1 MTEIRNF
8 EIRNFFVNLFIA
20 RQAAAGGTVPL
31 PSAGKAKGTGIGIG
45 ELALSERTVRDTV
58 TLTEGGQKIVNL
70 ARGQELAE
78 EIRAAPLDK
87 NFLAS
92 LFKAQEDIFRI
103 TRLFTET
110 FKAAFLEGRRKG

>member
-20 RQAAAGGTVPL
+20 RQAAAGGAA
-31 PSAGKAKGTGIGIG
+31 PSPSTSKGEGTGEPARG
-45 ELALSERTVRDTV
+45 EHTVGDTV
-58 TLTEGGQKIVNL
+58 TLSEGGQKIVNL
-70 ARGQELAE
+70 ARGRELAE
-78 EIRAAPLDK
+78 EIRAAPVDK
-87 NFLAS
+87 DFTAN

-110 FKAAFLEGRRKG
+110 FKAAFLERWRKG

>member
-8 EIRNFFVNLFIA
+8 EIRNFFVNLFIS
-20 RQAAAGGTVPL
+20 RQAAAAGTVPL
-31 PSAGKAKGTGIGIG
+31 PSASKGEGTGEPAFGG
-45 ELALSERTVRDTV
+45 RTVGDTV

-78 EIRAAPLDK
+78 EIRAAPVDK
-87 NFLAS
+87 NFLS
-92 LFKAQEDIFRI
+92 KLFKAQEDIFRI

-110 FKAAFLEGRRKG
+110 IKAAFLAGRRKG

>member
-20 RQAAAGGTVPL
+20 RQAAAGGAA
-31 PSAGKAKGTGIGIG
+31 PSPSTRTGGGTGGPA
-45 ELALSERTVRDTV
+45 LAERTVGDTV
-58 TLTEGGQKIVNL
+58 TLSEGGQKIVNL

-78 EIRAAPLDK
+78 EIRAAPVDK
-87 NFLAS
+87 NFVAN

-110 FKAAFLEGRRKG
+110 FKAAFLGGRRKG

>member
-20 RQAAAGGTVPL
+20 RQAAAAGAAPAPSASKGANKVGGT
-31 PSAGKAKGTGIGIG
+31 G
-45 ELALSERTVRDTV
+45 EPALAERTVGDTV
-58 TLTEGGQKIVNL
+58 TLSEGGQKIVNL
-70 ARGQELAE
+70 ARGRELAE
-78 EIRAAPLDK
+78 EIRTAPLDK
-87 NFLAS
+87 DFVAKL
-92 LFKAQEDIFRI
+92 LKAQEDIFRI

>member
-8 EIRNFFVNLFIA
+8 FANLFIA
-20 RQAAAGGTVPL
+20 RNPPGG
-31 PSAGKAKGTGIGIG
+31 S
-45 ELALSERTVRDTV
+45 ALSTQSANKDKTSGEPAPGGRTIFDTV
-58 TLTEGGQKIVNL
+58 TLSGSGQKIVNL

-78 EIRAAPLDK
+78 EIRAAPVDK
-87 NFLAS
+87 DFAAN

-110 FKAAFLEGRRKG
+110 LKALFPRRRF